1 VGTEGRLQQYRQFLD
16 RGLPVFTVDYCV
28 DPSNADAVYEQSA
41 DAGLVPLVTRVDL
54 SQLTETPPPSGS

>member
-1 VGTEGRLQQYRQFLD
+1 
-16 RGLPVFTVDYCV
+16 LPVFTVDYCV

-41 DAGLVPLVTRVDL
+41 DAGLVPLVPRVDV